1 MHKDTLANIVIK
13 AVRQANSVID
23 SSYEF
28 PEVGIRTNEE
38 MAFRDNMMK
47 YCNACQDNSK
57 GEERAAYT
65 QNILEYAASLQA
77 NEEYGKRLPVTLKA
91 VKTGKNATL
100 LSLGLFYAGA
110 AAGVFLPNFMI
121 LLISSYGIIRTI
133 PNTAFD
139 LKWRKIHQMPLE
151 KKLANEYYDYS
162 LQEDIAKELKQVSQK
177 EFNEAIFEH
186 WDELTTAL
194 EDVSEKE
201 TKRILGK
208 KSWE

>member
-38 MAFRDNMMK
+38 IAFRDNVLK
-47 YCNACQDNSK
+47 YCNACHDNNK
-57 GEERAAYT
+57 EEQRAAYT
-65 QNILEYAASLQA
+65 QNILEYAAALQV
-77 NEEYGKRLPVTLKA
+77 NEDYGKKLPELIKSIKRCKISTWA
-91 VKTGKNATL
+91 GIG
-100 LSLGLFYAGA
+100 LSYAGIIA
-110 AAGVFLPNFMI
+110 SSSTSVIAVSIFGVLSGFKNQAYD
-121 LLISSYGIIRTI
+121 LIWKR
-133 PNTAFD
+133 
-139 LKWRKIHQMPLE
+139 IHGQPLE
-151 KKLANEYYDYS
+151 KKLIDEYYEHS
-162 LQEDIAKELKQVSQK
+162 LQEDFAKELKQATQK
-177 EFNEAIFEH
+177 EFNDAIFEH

-201 TKRILGK
+201 TKRLLGK